1 MEQKVKSTIPV
12 YNIYALQREE
22 SHHEDVIVER
32 FSSYLEVHPNLHAAH
47 RHSFFHIV
55 LFTEGGGKHTIDF
68 EQFPVQA
75 GQVYFMVPGQVH
87 SWAFEGQTDGYVI
100 NFSAGIFNG
109 FLKDLQFLE
118 AFTFFR
124 GIAAD
129 SVIRLSGDNL
139 QQAISCFE
147 LMLREVAEP
156 AGFSTEMICAQLLSL
171 FITVSREPQ
180 ALQQAAKPLHH
191 HVVLQH
197 FYKLVEQQY
206 TEQKMPKDYARLL
219 YITPNHLNALCRDLT
234 GQSAGTIIRNRVL
247 LEAKRLLVNA
257 QLSIAEIA
265 YQLNFKDNSYFTRF
279 FKKYTGQT
287 PEAFR
292 KSSFQQ

>member
-1 MEQKVKSTIPV
+1 MEQKVNSAIPV
-12 YNIYALQREE
+12 YNIYALQREQHE
-22 SHHEDVIVER
+22 HEDIIVER
-32 FSSYLEVHPNLHAAH
+32 FSSYLEVHPNLHVAH
-47 RHSFFHIV
+47 RHSFYHIV

-75 GQVYFMVPGQVH
+75 GQVYFMTPGQVH
-87 SWAFEGQTDGYVI
+87 SWAFEGHTDGYVI
-100 NFSAGIFNG
+100 NFSPALFNG

-129 SVIRLSGDNL
+129 SVIRLSDSNL
-139 QQAISCFE
+139 EQAIHCFE
-147 LMLREVAEP
+147 LMLQEVATP
-156 AGFSTEMICAQLLSL
+156 TSFSTEMICAQLIAL

-180 ALQQAAKPLHH
+180 ALRQAAKPLHH
-191 HVVLQH
+191 HLVLQH
-197 FYKLVEQQY
+197 FQKLVEQHY
-206 TEQKMPKDYARLL
+206 TEKKMPKDYAQLL

-234 GQSAGTIIRNRVL
+234 GQPAGAIIRNRVL

-257 QLSIAEIA
+257 GLSIAEIA

-279 FKKYTGQT
+279 FKKYTGLT

-292 KSSFQQ
+292 KNSFQH